1 MQRYLEEN
9 QDTDL
14 DSDNGENMDGQ
25 NTVEGGAVQGRN
37 ARKNNTN
44 SREKNNDHALYSR
57 SLLEM
62 KVVLLPFQIGEN
74 KTAKNLL
81 NIISSKIEGKCIQ
94 EGYVQPKS
102 VKILKYSS
110 GLLKT
115 EYIEFAVVFEC
126 RTCYPTEGT
135 ILYNFVCTSITKG
148 GIHADIFDSKENIPA
163 TVYIHRDH
171 FAEQRAFQIMEK
183 KSVFD
188 MKVIGVRF
196 ELNDP
201 CVEIIGEIWN
211 K

>member
-14 DSDNGENMDGQ
+14 DSDNEGDTKGED
-25 NTVEGGAVQGRN
+25 TKGGA
-37 ARKNNTN
+37 ATRKKNTN
-44 SREKNNDHALYSR
+44 TREKTNDHALYSR

-74 KTAKNLL
+74 KTAKNLH

-135 ILYNFVCTSITKG
+135 VLYNCVCTSITKG

-171 FAEQRAFQIMEK
+171 FAEQRAFQIIEK